1 MEPFDRYA
9 NELNL
14 NMDASSY
21 LDNISARRSAFRAP
35 VIVSFRPA
43 KNKRMAGTP
52 GITKAGAASLNR

>member
-21 LDNISARRSAFRAP
+21 LDNISARQVRIPSA
-35 VIVSFRPA
+35 SDC
-43 KNKRMAGTP
+43 
-52 GITKAGAASLNR
+52 